1 MIKGAILVSP
11 KFFISFI
18 LIIIIVC
25 VVLIIVQPGAQI
37 NKGGDPKDLPAN
49 YFDRKPDWG
58 DSTGQVKKIRTTV
71 DGGICILPLTDTDTC
86 SVYTYVN
93 EFAIEVKPSLNRVFD
108 DLYNGLV
115 FRSNIENI
123 SCIDTNQIVA
133 KNATHTC
140 NSKIPNTC
148 INSYGNYV
156 SYGVSEDY
164 TDSCPGTLPACP
176 GSNYSISCNFQLSAY
191 DSLNINS
198 KFLAINNLVT
208 SKGDYEKLEKE
219 DGHYFQEGYFIEDP
233 SGGTSGVFAP
243 KFYNTMYQS
252 ASARQ
257 QFKIIRYS
265 YDGDSEA
272 WSENVTGPFAK
283 IIFQPANA
291 YLTADKDYNII
302 MKTVTDINDDGAIQ
316 WLMVPPLNLD
326 PGQFPVIDK
335 FTAGNIKNLSSEA
348 ECYGKV
354 TKNNM
359 YYFDPANIFPLYQ
372 DIKKGD
378 LRVEFPL
385 KANFS
390 QYFEYSS
397 EPNTV
402 RMLFPDT
409 SKYPTNVFR
418 ALKGGQASYQADFKN
433 IDLNASHTHYVKSD
447 STTKTIAINKVA
459 TTYLVDTHVPDY
471 KTVDGKTVD
480 DGDDY
485 YDSVRINFGIS
496 TTPIADFSYG
506 NIFQDGEVVWESLDP
521 YQLIAPFDPD
531 YFTIG
536 SQLPAATQITIG
548 TAAKVKYIEPAT
560 GLVIKIDTSDLN
572 YSYTEFSEG
581 VKQLPL
587 NSNTTTLGIT
597 QSSDNAVI
605 SLIFAKSQDT
615 NGNSVV
621 AIADIIVDDP
631 GSGYKD
637 TSFDIYP
644 TALGASASASNV
656 TNLKLTT
663 DEQKVFYTAVSLGI
677 GGITATTVNLV
688 PYTIFTP
695 NMTFKN
701 GYLQIPV
708 GNVKITT
715 GGKFNLRESK
725 NSPKTT
731 SSPISIGAS
740 IGGQGYS
747 SGDIV
752 YINQLDQ
759 YGNSVFGASFN
770 PESITESNMKKLA
783 TVQVTATAV
792 PQPSASTSAKHS
804 LVRAGLS
811 FNDSD
816 TNSTPVYST
825 TADSIP
831 LDTNAIQYN
840 YYNNSPGKYESSPP
854 QIAFV
859 GDGTIDNLKN
869 IIKEGSAEELTSYFF
884 AEKKSPDSFY
894 TGVENIKTI
903 QFTDLNYIGSDIG
916 DIDTNVV
923 KNNSL
928 GENIQPVLGRFIPYT
943 AFQPPKR
950 LKINSK
956 KYYVP
961 GKGSFIENIYLPG
974 PATVPG
980 DYIYY
985 NNNYTQLVP
994 TGIDNIYNSAIDSQ
1008 NLPTV

>member
-243 KFYNTMYQS
+243 NFYNTMYQS

-272 WSENVTGPFAK
+272 WSESVAGPFAK

-354 TKNNM
+354 TKNNLN
-359 YYFDPANIFPLYQ
+359 YFDPAYVFPSYQ

-390 QYFEYSS
+390 NFFQYWADG
-397 EPNTV
+397 TTDKA
-402 RMLFPDT
+402 LFPDT

-418 ALKGGQASYQADFKN
+418 ALKGGQASDQADFKN
-433 IDLNASHTHYVKSD
+433 IDLS
-447 STTKTIAINKVA
+447 AINYAWIDMGTCGRDTDFERTTNYLDINVVA
-459 TTYLVDTHVPDY
+459 ATLLNKIYSTSSDTSGY
-471 KTVDGKTVD
+471 D
-480 DGDDY
+480 D
-485 YDSVRINFGIS
+485 DSVRINITIS

-521 YQLIAPFDPD
+521 YQLIAPFEAD
-531 YFTIG
+531 YFTAG
-536 SQLPAATQITIG
+536 SQLPAATQITTQITTG
-548 TAAKVKYIEPAT
+548 GTTAAVTYIKPAS

-587 NSNTTTLGIT
+587 NNNTTTLGIT
-597 QSSDNAVI
+597 PSSDNAVI

-631 GSGYKD
+631 GSNYTD
-637 TSFDIYP
+637 TSFDIFS
-644 TALGASASASNV
+644 TALGASASASNI

-663 DEQKVFYTAVSLGI
+663 DEQKVLYTAVSI
-677 GGITATTVNLV
+677 GTDNN
-688 PYTIFTP
+688 PYTILNP
-695 NMTFKN
+695 NIPFKQ
-701 GYLQIPV
+701 GGLQIPTDEV
-708 GNVKITT
+708 TITN
-715 GGKFNLRESK
+715 GEFSLNP
-725 NSPKTT
+725 SPLA
-731 SSPISIGAS
+731 IGVS
-740 IGGQGYS
+740 TGGQGYNVN
-747 SGDIV
+747 DLV

-770 PESITESNMKKLA
+770 PENLTEPNMKKLA

-961 GKGSFIENIYLPG
+961 GKGSFVENIYLPG

>member
-25 VVLIIVQPGAQI
+25 IVLIIVQPGDKI
-37 NKGGDPKDLPAN
+37 NKGVDPNDLPAN

-58 DSTGQVKKIRTTV
+58 DSTGQVKTIRTTV

-133 KNATHTC
+133 KNAVHTC

-198 KFLAINNLVT
+198 KFLAINYLVT

-233 SGGTSGVFAP
+233 SGGTSGVFTP
-243 KFYNTMYQS
+243 NFYNTMYQS

-265 YDGDSEA
+265 YDGESKS
-272 WSENVTGPFAK
+272 WSESVAGPFAK

-354 TKNNM
+354 TKNNVN
-359 YYFDPANIFPLYQ
+359 YFDPAYVFPSYQ

-418 ALKGGQASYQADFKN
+418 ALKGGQASDQADFKN
-433 IDLNASHTHYVKSD
+433 IDLNAEYFASRTAPYLTPMPIASVAGRELLTNTRDKDIYVVSD
-447 STTKTIAINKVA
+447 
-459 TTYLVDTHVPDY
+459 
-471 KTVDGKTVD
+471 D
-480 DGDDY
+480 DF
-485 YDSVRINFGIS
+485 VRINFGIS

-521 YQLIAPFDPD
+521 YQLIAPFEAD
-531 YFTIG
+531 YFTAG
-536 SQLPAATQITIG
+536 SQLPAATQITKGG
-548 TAAKVKYIEPAT
+548 TAAAVKYINPAT

-631 GSGYKD
+631 GSNYTD
-637 TSFDIYP
+637 TSFDIKS

-663 DEQKVFYTAVSLGI
+663 DEQKVLYTAVSVG
-677 GGITATTVNLV
+677 TDNN
-688 PYTIFTP
+688 PYTILNP
-695 NMTFKN
+695 NSGNNFKQ
-701 GYLQIPV
+701 GGLQIQEV
-708 GNVKITT
+708 TITVD
-715 GGKFNLRESK
+715 GVFEL
-725 NSPKTT
+725 NSYPL
-731 SSPISIGAS
+731 SIGVS
-740 IGGQGYS
+740 TGGQGYS

-759 YGNSVFGASFN
+759 YGNSLLGASFN
-770 PESITESNMKKLA
+770 PENIAATNMVKLA
-783 TVQVTATAV
+783 TINVTAVTV

-869 IIKEGSAEELTSYFF
+869 IIKKGSAEELTSFFF

>member
-37 NKGGDPKDLPAN
+37 NKGVDPNELPAN

-58 DSTGQVKKIRTTV
+58 DSAGKVKAIRTTV
-71 DGGICILPLTDTDTC
+71 DGGICILPLPDTDTC

-164 TDSCPGTLPACP
+164 TDSCPGA
-176 GSNYSISCNFQLSAY
+176 NYSISCNFQLAAY

-233 SGGTSGVFAP
+233 AGGTSGVFAP
-243 KFYNTMYQS
+243 NFYNTMYQS

-326 PGQFPVIDK
+326 PGQFPGDK
-335 FTAGNIKNLSSEA
+335 FSSGNIKNLSSEA
-348 ECYGKV
+348 ECYGKPLQQGSNPEE
-354 TKNNM
+354 TS
-359 YYFDPANIFPLYQ
+359 FQPGDIFPAYQ

-378 LRVEFPL
+378 LRVEWPVSNNLYQF
-385 KANFS
+385 
-390 QYFEYSS
+390 FEYNGDGTAS
-397 EPNTV
+397 NILYT
-402 RMLFPDT
+402 DT
-409 SKYPTNVFR
+409 SYPVYVFK
-418 ALKGGQASYQADFKN
+418 ALKGGQCSIQADFHDISLSGRHKYWKTDPDDGSWN
-433 IDLNASHTHYVKSD
+433 SYIDNVD
-447 STTKTIAINKVA
+447 INKLTSFILGDQLSG
-459 TTYLVDTHVPDY
+459 TTDKDE
-471 KTVDGKTVD
+471 KDN
-480 DGDDY
+480 
-485 YDSVRINFGIS
+485 DSVRIIFGVS

-521 YQLIAPFDPD
+521 YQLIAPFEAD
-531 YFTIG
+531 YFTAG
-536 SQLPAATQITIG
+536 SQLPAATQITNGG
-548 TAAKVKYIEPAT
+548 TAAKVEYKPRTT

-597 QSSDNAVI
+597 PSSDNAVI

-621 AIADIIVDDP
+621 AIADIIVDEP
-631 GSGYKD
+631 GSNYTD

-644 TALGASASASNV
+644 TALGGSASASNI

-663 DEQKVFYTAVSLGI
+663 DEQKVLYTAVSI
-677 GGITATTVNLV
+677 GTDNK
-688 PYTIFTP
+688 PYTILNP
-695 NMTFKN
+695 NSGNNFKQ
-701 GYLQIPV
+701 GGLQIPAGEV
-708 GNVKITT
+708 TITS
-715 GGKFNLRESK
+715 GVFKLN
-725 NSPKTT
+725 
-731 SSPISIGAS
+731 SSPLSIGVS
-740 IGGQGYS
+740 TGGQGYS
-747 SGDIV
+747 VNDLV

>member
-198 KFLAINNLVT
+198 KFLAINYLVT

-243 KFYNTMYQS
+243 NFYNTMYQS

-265 YDGDSEA
+265 YDGDSKS

-354 TKNNM
+354 TKNNIN
-359 YYFDPANIFPLYQ
+359 YFDPAYVFPPYQ

-378 LRVEFPL
+378 LRVEFSL

-418 ALKGGQASYQADFKN
+418 ALKGGQASDQADFKN
-433 IDLNASHTHYVKSD
+433 IDLNAKNFASRTAPFL
-447 STTKTIAINKVA
+447 TPIATNKVA
-459 TTYLVDTHVPDY
+459 TTYLFNTSVRKSSATTAAGTEFDY
-471 KTVDGKTVD
+471 DE
-480 DGDDY
+480 Y

-521 YQLIAPFDPD
+521 YQLIAPFEAD
-531 YFTIG
+531 YFTAG
-536 SQLPAATQITIG
+536 SQLPAATQITTG
-548 TAAKVKYIEPAT
+548 GATAAVTYIKPAS

-587 NSNTTTLGIT
+587 NSNTTTTLGIT
-597 QSSDNAVI
+597 PSSDNAVI

-631 GSGYKD
+631 GSNYTD
-637 TSFDIYP
+637 TSFDIFS
-644 TALGASASASNV
+644 TALGASASASNI

-663 DEQKVFYTAVSLGI
+663 DEQKVLYTAVSI
-677 GGITATTVNLV
+677 GTDNK
-688 PYTIFTP
+688 PYTILNP
-695 NMTFKN
+695 NPNIPFKQ
-701 GYLQIPV
+701 GGLQIPV

-715 GGKFNLRESK
+715 GGKFNLVT
-725 NSPKTT
+725 SPV
-731 SSPISIGAS
+731 SIGAS
-740 IGGQGYS
+740 MGGQGYS
-747 SGDIV
+747 SGDLV